1 MMIFLIQKY
10 STYILFIEPHFDTIA
25 LKLFKLLPKLSQS
38 LKLSQPSSKIKVFKV
53 EESKRRNLKELTTTL
68 IETLASQACSY
79 KCECE
84 FWVDIGSQ
92 NPHRQVIEVR

>member
-1 MMIFLIQKY
+1 ML
-10 STYILFIEPHFDTIA
+10 T
-25 LKLFKLLPKLSQS
+25 LKLFKLLPKHSQS

-53 EESKRRNLKELTTTL
+53 EESERRNLKELTTTL
-68 IETLASQACSY
+68 IEILASQTCSY
-79 KCECE
+79 KYECQ